1 MNRIFI
7 AVFLAVLFACLP
19 RAYAETAPVAEGFSP
34 AEPAPPAGTA
44 DFRINISKA
53 SAGYSGGEYRVTA
66 EGTTDL
72 PDGTR
77 IYVFLKK
84 GEFPISCNVVRAGSG
99 RFSAVMGPFQAR
111 LPIGIYTLE
120 AALLMPEQ
128 NTERVRKIL
137 SGSDTSITKGIY
149 QLAVGRPEDVA
160 KEEEFG
166 RLALEEAAGA
176 IEGMLSEL
184 EEKYACYGADLNDE
198 EWKAWYAG
206 WTGRLR
212 QRQQEIDN
220 SIKPLF
226 AHDYSSPAQAV
237 SYASMNLEQLGRVY
251 SSQLRGSPL
260 KDVYPQAF
268 RDPAQLKSL
277 IADGLGKIYPK
288 KAKKLY

>member
-1 MNRIFI
+1 MGRIFI
-7 AVFLAVLFACLP
+7 TVFLAVLFAWLP
-19 RAYAETAPVAEGFSP
+19 RVCAETAPVAEGFSP

-44 DFRINISKA
+44 DFRINISEA

-66 EGTTDL
+66 AGTTDL
-72 PDGTR
+72 PDGAR

-84 GEFPISCNVVRAGSG
+84 GEFPISCKVVRAVSG
-99 RFSAVMGPFQAR
+99 RFSAVMGPFQAK
-111 LPIGIYTLE
+111 LPVGIYTLE

-128 NTERVRKIL
+128 NIERVRKIL
-137 SGSDTSITKGIY
+137 SGSDTSMTKGIY

-160 KEEEFG
+160 KEEESG
-166 RLALEEAAGA
+166 RIALEEAAGA

-184 EEKYACYGADLNDE
+184 EEKYACYGRDLNDE
-198 EWKAWYAG
+198 EWKTWYAG

-220 SIKPLF
+220 NVKPLF
-226 AHDYSSPAQAV
+226 ARDYSSPAAV

-268 RDPAQLKSL
+268 RDPVQLKSL